1 MAMRRQLC
9 RALLP
14 LRSPLCLL
22 GGRLHFCDFGIMLTL
37 PLALMALFRDTF
49 CPGQRFHF
57 GKVLTPLFFL
67 FCRQS
72 NSVLSL
78 SQFLGGNL
86 VMMSIGAG
94 KTGYGCCDHYPGE
107 YDW

>member
-22 GGRLHFCDFGIMLTL
+22 GGRLHFRDFGIVLTL
-37 PLALMALFRDTF
+37 PLALMALFRDAF
-49 CPGQRFHF
+49 GPGQRFQF
-57 GKVLTPLFFL
+57 CKVLTPLFFL

-72 NSVLSL
+72 DSVQSLSL
-78 SQFLGGNL
+78 LFGGNR
-86 VMMSIGAG
+86 VMMSFGAG
-94 KTGYGCCDHYPGE
+94 KTGNSR
-107 YDW
+107 